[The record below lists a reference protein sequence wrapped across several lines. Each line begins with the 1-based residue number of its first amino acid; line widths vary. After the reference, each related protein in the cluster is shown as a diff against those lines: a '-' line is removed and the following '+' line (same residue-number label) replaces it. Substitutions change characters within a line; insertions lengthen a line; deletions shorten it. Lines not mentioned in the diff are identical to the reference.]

1 MGRCER
7 DEVSRVIVVWNVS
20 IMFILFFFLKD
31 LGVAEGEGQE
41 DSQPKAWG
49 KS

>member
-1 MGRCER
+1 MKLVGYSCVEHKYY
-7 DEVSRVIVVWNVS
+7 
-20 IMFILFFFLKD
+20 FYTFLFLKD

>member
-1 MGRCER
+1 MECKYY
-7 DEVSRVIVVWNVS
+7 VYT
-20 IMFILFFFLKD
+20 FFFFFKD

>member
-1 MGRCER
+1 VER
-7 DEVSRVIVVWNVS
+7 KYY
-20 IMFILFFFLKD
+20 FYTFLFLKD

>member
-1 MGRCER
+1 MGRCVR
-7 DEVSRVIVVWNVS
+7 DEVRVIVVWNVS
-20 IMFILFFFLKD
+20 IMFILFFLKD

>member
-1 MGRCER
+1 M
-7 DEVSRVIVVWNVS
+7 WNVS
-20 IMFILFFFLKD
+20 IMFILFFFFLKD